1 MNPEA
6 PARKRM
12 HPAVKAAII
21 LVLLAGVGVLFVR
34 SVTNVRAEPYEI
46 QRAHLTGWTLST
58 GMTQDGDGAAIAL
71 RPPTELPLSLSR
83 QLFRRQM
90 ESLSTPMA
98 PGIALALATELA
110 PATTAEQ
117 VLALARESGL
127 DRATL
132 TPRCVGYRRISG
144 TGVTRQ
150 LYFVWFS
157 LPEYDAFR
165 ERLKPLARQGYTPA
179 SLSPVMLAAAEPN
192 VAGWHPVVVDE
203 ARDCVAPVTVP

>member
-1 MNPEA
+1 
-6 PARKRM
+6 M
-12 HPAVKAAII
+12 HPAVKAVIV
-21 LVLLAGVGVLFVR
+21 LVLLAGVGFLFVR
-34 SVTNVRAEPYEI
+34 SVTDVRSEPYEI
-46 QRAHLTGWTLST
+46 QRAHLTGWALSA
-58 GMTQDGDGAAIAL
+58 GVTQDGDGAAVAL
-71 RPPTELPLSLSR
+71 RPPSELPLNLSR

-98 PGIALALATELA
+98 PGLALALTTELA
-110 PATTAEQ
+110 PTTTTEQ
-117 VLALARESGL
+117 LLALARESGL

-157 LPEYDAFR
+157 FAEYDAFR
-165 ERLKPLARQGYTPA
+165 ERLKPLAREGYSPA
-179 SLSPVMLAAAEPN
+179 ALSPVLLSAGEPS

-203 ARDCVAPVTVP
+203 ARDCVAPVNVP